1 MRCLLSTLALGL
13 VFSAVTGCRS
23 QAPTMTNPFLAPDRV
38 PPPSTRTLMPGT
50 AQPYYGGAPAPTTP
64 VIGNPPQG
72 VPTTPVQPAPSTF
85 VPPPAG
91 TVPPGGWNSTPQP
104 FPGTP
109 TSQNVRPSNIQ
120 PAAANLPV
128 GDSSV
133 VRIAPDQQNLR
144 FEGATSTYQS
154 VPVASPTSQQLP
166 PDPSILPTPQQPPVG
181 FTAQQAS
188 YQSPVPPV
196 AVVQQPTPVSD
207 PREVR
212 IRAISS
218 DQLDANG
225 TLRSRDGF
233 RPQGTSQVRKPTLPS
248 SAVNAEANMSPAPSD
263 RFGVGPQ
270 YDWLRGRLEYGPS
283 TGQWSVRY
291 TSSGGTSDPFGGNLP
306 IANPQVLGA
315 LQAGD
320 FVQLRGQVEDQR
332 PAGVDTAPIYR
343 VSVVQRQRI

>member
-13 VFSAVTGCRS
+13 VISAVTGCRS

-38 PPPSTRTLMPGT
+38 PPPATRTLMPGT
-50 AQPYYGGAPAPTTP
+50 AQPYYGGAPATNTP
-64 VIGNPPQG
+64 VIGSPPPG
-72 VPTTPVQPAPSTF
+72 VPTTPVQQAPSTF
-85 VPPPAG
+85 VPPPPG
-91 TVPPGGWNSTPQP
+91 TVPPNGWNSTPQP
-104 FPGTP
+104 IPGIP
-109 TSQNVRPSNIQ
+109 TSQNFHPGNIQ
-120 PAAANLPV
+120 PAGANLPMAEP
-128 GDSSV
+128 SV

-144 FEGATSTYQS
+144 FEGATPSYQS
-154 VPVASPTSQQLP
+154 APVASPASQYLP
-166 PDPSILPTPQQPPVG
+166 PDPSILPTPQQPAAG

-188 YQSPVPPV
+188 YQSPVAPAVAIQQPAPV
-196 AVVQQPTPVSD
+196 AD

-218 DQLDANG
+218 DQLDADG

-248 SAVNAEANMSPAPSD
+248 RPVANEGDTSPAPSD

-270 YDWLRGRLEYGPS
+270 YDWLRGQLEYGAS

-291 TSSGGTSDPFGGNLP
+291 TSNGGTSDPFGGNLP

-320 FVQLRGQVEDQR
+320 FVQLRGRVDQQSR
-332 PAGVDTAPIYR
+332 TGAAPIYR